1 MKPWNLEACMPRGE
15 FKIMKSPITSTKF
28 VLLGSSKSFLFS
40 VSYTDS
46 IFKLSM
52 ECVNAS
58 FNLQG

>member
-1 MKPWNLEACMPRGE
+1 MPHGE
-15 FKIMKSPITSTKF
+15 FKIKKSPITSTRF
-28 VLLGSSKSFLFS
+28 VLLGSSKTFLFS